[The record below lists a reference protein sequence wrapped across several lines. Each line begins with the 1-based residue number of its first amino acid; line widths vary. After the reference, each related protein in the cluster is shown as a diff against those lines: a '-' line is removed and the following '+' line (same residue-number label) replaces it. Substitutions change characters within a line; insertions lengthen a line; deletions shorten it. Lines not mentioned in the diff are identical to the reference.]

1 MLCLL
6 IAQLAFSKPNIL
18 HVGKTL
24 ENKNVCMSETGN
36 KIIVLSCNIRFM
48 IKHSKSKVR
57 GGGKL
62 LLNEIFCCPIRL
74 KMNTVICSTSQ
85 EVQSALQ
92 SPRQG
97 RTFLQALSILLLLDS
112 LVLMTHCPLGP
123 EITYQEKLLQHRIV
137 AHSGFFYKVL

>member
-36 KIIVLSCNIRFM
+36 KIIALFM

-57 GGGKL
+57 GGGGVTTKRDFL
-62 LLNEIFCCPIRL
+62 LPNKIENEYCDMF
-74 KMNTVICSTSQ
+74 NFSGSSICTSITQ
-85 EVQSALQ
+85 TGAHFFT
-92 SPRQG
+92 SPYYIATAR
-97 RTFLQALSILLLLDS
+97 
-112 LVLMTHCPLGP
+112 
-123 EITYQEKLLQHRIV
+123 
-137 AHSGFFYKVL
+137 

>member
-1 MLCLL
+1 MYLSNDVMLCLL

-57 GGGKL
+57 GGEVTTKRDFL
-62 LLNEIFCCPIRL
+62 LPNKIENEYCDMF
-74 KMNTVICSTSQ
+74 NFSGSSICTSITQ
-85 EVQSALQ
+85 TGAHFFT
-92 SPRQG
+92 SPYYIATAR
-97 RTFLQALSILLLLDS
+97 
-112 LVLMTHCPLGP
+112 
-123 EITYQEKLLQHRIV
+123 
-137 AHSGFFYKVL
+137 